1 MKIIK
6 SIEIAYFRSLYKERI
21 SDVSDLTVIFGRN
34 DSGKSNILRAL
45 NLFFN
50 QQTNP
55 NSNFDFDI
63 DFNHTRRLEAEGGDG
78 VRKFI
83 YIKITFNP
91 PPNYRASLGDEF
103 SVKRQWNISSGQV
116 FHQEI
121 SRNVPQTRHQY
132 VTRLLNQ
139 IQFHYIPAIKD
150 RRIFS
155 WLFQKIYG
163 IIVSNVDFSKALD
176 RFSGEIQENTG
187 QLFADLEPVLG
198 FKSALAAPKNLT
210 ELFGALDVDTMSDDK
225 RQSLSLILQRGDGL
239 QVRHI
244 PEILKF
250 ISDNDE
256 RKFHVWGFEEPE
268 NSLELAAAF
277 DEAKRFI
284 EISKDTNKQLFVTS
298 HSPSFFTINASDA
311 SKLFVAKTD
320 GLSVLQRIGE
330 NSEQASL
337 ELMGDNFYLP
347 LISSSV
353 KAAMDEVAGLKASM
367 VSLNERLASGGDP
380 ILFVE
385 GVTDK
390 AILELAYRKIHGDV
404 VAPFTIEAAGGTQKM
419 KALRAD
425 GPALSVAASGRKIL
439 VLTDNDFDGRDL
451 SPSSGV
457 GKWESSSNKTSWW
470 MLKPSP
476 TYAACLAE
484 VKFGPDMHFFCIE
497 DCFSSE
503 VRQIAFAD
511 IPGIASSYKYNAPRT
526 YPAKIHHDQIIAR
539 ANESDAFKFCVFG
552 PSHEAKNQF
561 VQWLEG
567 REAADFEYFRDFFL
581 RLQQRL
587 EG

>member
-6 SIEIAYFRSLYKERI
+6 SVEIGYFRSLYKERI
-21 SDVSDLTVIFGRN
+21 NDVGDLTVIFGRN

-55 NSNFDFDI
+55 NANFDFDI
-63 DFNHTRRLEAEGGDG
+63 DFNHHRRLEGEKEG

-83 YIKITFNP
+83 YIKVTFSP
-91 PPNYRASLGDEF
+91 PANYRASLGEEF
-103 SVKRQWNISSGQV
+103 SVKRQWNISSGLV

-121 SRNVPQTRHQY
+121 SRNVPQIRHQY

-176 RFSGEIQENTG
+176 RFSKEIQENTG
-187 QLFADLEPVLG
+187 QLFSDLEPVLG
-198 FKSALAAPKNLT
+198 FKSELAAPKNLT
-210 ELFGALDVDTMSDDK
+210 ELFGALDVDTMSDDNK
-225 RQSLSLILQRGDGL
+225 QSLSLILQRGDGL

-250 ISDNDE
+250 IADNDD
-256 RKFHVWGFEEPE
+256 RKFHIWGFEEPE

-277 DEAKRFI
+277 DEAKRFV
-284 EISKDTNKQLFVTS
+284 EISKDSNKQLFVTS
-298 HSPSFFTINASDA
+298 HSPSFFTIEEANAT
-311 SKLFVAKTD
+311 KLFVSKNQN
-320 GLSVLQRIGE
+320 LSKVQKLSGNSGE
-330 NSEQASL
+330 DAL

-347 LISSSV
+347 LISRSV
-353 KAAMDEVAGLKASM
+353 QKSIEEVAALKDGM
-367 VSLNERLASGGDP
+367 VSLNKRLAVGVGP

-390 AILELAYRKIHGDV
+390 AIVELAYRKLRDGAV
-404 VAPFTIEAAGGTQKM
+404 MPCTVEAGSGTQKM

-439 VLTDNDFDGRDL
+439 VLTDNDFDGREL
-451 SPSSGV
+451 SSSKSA
-457 GKWESSSNKTSWW
+457 GKWESSNNKTSWW
-470 MLKPSP
+470 MLKPS
-476 TYAACLAE
+476 TVYSDQMAA
-484 VKFGPDMHFFCIE
+484 VNFGPNMHFFCIE
-497 DCFSSE
+497 DCFSME
-503 VRQIAFAD
+503 TRLAAQTD
-511 IPGIASSYKYNAPRT
+511 IKEIASSYKYNAPRQ
-526 YPAKIHHDQIIAR
+526 YPVKIHHDVLIGR
-539 ANESDAFKFCVFG
+539 ASEDVAFKFAING
-552 PSHEAKNQF
+552 PTPEAKDQF
-561 VQWLEG
+561 VVWLED
-567 REAADFEYFRDFFL
+567 RPVADFEYFREFFSQLEL
-581 RLQQRL
+581 RLKV
-587 EG
+587 